1 VRRWQVIATA
11 GAVALAA
18 VLVVVFWPG
27 PTSTHVASA
36 AQPAA
41 PPVLSIQTPSATPT
55 PTPTPTV
62 VKKKAPPHDP
72 VPAAGPTHFLL
83 SGPAFSVSANVCAM
97 PAVFPLDPPGDQV
110 HTVCWVDSGF
120 GVAPG
125 TAARGTTY
133 VLGHAWSVQKL
144 VLNPL
149 SEYAAAHLGPA
160 TQRPAGVTTYSVPS
174 LLGKYT
180 ITLTTSSGTLTYT
193 VTDAYLVNKN
203 DASGVTSL
211 MNTSIPDRVVLI
223 TCAVRNGVDLPQ
235 NVILYAKLTSSRM
248 TH

>member
-1 VRRWQVIATA
+1 MVIGTA
-11 GAVALAA
+11 AAVALAA

-27 PTSTHVASA
+27 PSSSHVASA
-36 AQPAA
+36 AAPVA
-41 PPVLSIQTPSATPT
+41 PPVLTFQTPTST

-62 VKKKAPPHDP
+62 VKKKAPPHDR

-97 PAVFPLDPPGDQV
+97 PPVFPLDPPGDQV

-149 SEYAAAHLGPA
+149 SEYAAAHVGPA
-160 TQRPAGVTTYSVPS
+160 TRLPTGVTTYSVPS

-180 ITLTTSSGTLTYT
+180 ITLTTSSGILTYT
-193 VTDAYLVNKN
+193 VTDAYLVNKD
-203 DASGVTSL
+203 DARGVTSL
-211 MNTSIPDRVVLI
+211 MNTSVPDRVVLI

-235 NVILYAKLTSSRM
+235 NVILYAKLTSSR
-248 TH
+248 TAH